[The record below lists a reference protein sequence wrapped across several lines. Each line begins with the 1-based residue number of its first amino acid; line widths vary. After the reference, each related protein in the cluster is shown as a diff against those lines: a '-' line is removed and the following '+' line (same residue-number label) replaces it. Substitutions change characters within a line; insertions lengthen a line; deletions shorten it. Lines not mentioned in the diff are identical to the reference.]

1 MTPWTCRNIQRNC
14 DCGCER
20 VKLQGPNLDEWQR
33 HYLCTDGSMQPP
45 RRPWPVQDLLLDDLT
60 PGTSMEDLDVFQPR
74 PNLLTHYPISIWQY
88 FVLVNF
94 SHLLNL
100 QDVTS
105 IFQPFN
111 HFPTNQ
117 PINPFLSPQTVAG
130 LLENLFHHQTRSL
143 LRLRL
148 GFLEGTVQ
156 KVSQFSVFWHLCW
169 ISSYHQ
175 EKKNNWLVVYGI
187 PTPLKNMKVTWDAL
201 LMW

>member
-1 MTPWTCRNIQRNC
+1 M
-14 DCGCER
+14 
-20 VKLQGPNLDEWQR
+20 KLQGPNLDEWQR

-45 RRPWPVQDLLLDDLT
+45 RCPWPVQDLLLDDLT

-143 LRLRL
+143 LRLRR
-148 GFLEGTVQ
+148 
-156 KVSQFSVFWHLCW
+156 
-169 ISSYHQ
+169 
-175 EKKNNWLVVYGI
+175 
-187 PTPLKNMKVTWDAL
+187 
-201 LMW
+201 